1 MNSIADLLDLED
13 PNISISDVQI
23 EGQTKTLTVETRPSC
38 TFCPECGYRMHS
50 RGVKVRSISHPIFQD
65 GYALKIKLKQRRW
78 KCTNPD
84 CKYDIQETFKF
95 VDKNRRRTNASDLLI
110 IEAFRDLNQT
120 SVDIAKRFHTTDTY
134 VNEVFDRYIKLDRLP
149 LTDIISVDEVH
160 TEILDSSNYSLI
172 IQDFYTG
179 NPIDVLMSRKQ
190 KDTEPYFA
198 AIPIEE
204 RRKVRYLISDM
215 YNPYIQYVDKYFPNA
230 TPVVDS
236 FHVVQWIIHLIDQFI
251 RKQIKQFK
259 ERDKNEFLRKHPEI
273 NYTLDRPRIPLSD
286 EVYILQKYRWL
297 ILSNQNNITYH
308 VDLRRDTHFGR
319 MMNTY
324 SYEDCLFRYVPR
336 LRTLRDLKEMYI
348 SFNTRNAGDPINAA
362 KELDELILH
371 YRNCNDSIFKD
382 FAGTLY
388 RYRNPIITSFVM
400 VEKCGPGGIYDARLS
415 NGPIESLNRKVKD
428 LKRSGRGY
436 RNFEHFRNRFL
447 FSTRN
452 RPVLNGISDSRQIQ
466 YFDEEDFD

>member
-1 MNSIADLLDLED
+1 
-13 PNISISDVQI
+13 
-23 EGQTKTLTVETRPSC
+23 
-38 TFCPECGYRMHS
+38 MHS

-160 TEILDSSNYSLI
+160 TEILDSSDYSLI

-215 YNPYIQYVDKYFPNA
+215 YNP
-230 TPVVDS
+230 
-236 FHVVQWIIHLIDQFI
+236 
-251 RKQIKQFK
+251 
-259 ERDKNEFLRKHPEI
+259 
-273 NYTLDRPRIPLSD
+273 
-286 EVYILQKYRWL
+286 
-297 ILSNQNNITYH
+297 
-308 VDLRRDTHFGR
+308 
-319 MMNTY
+319 
-324 SYEDCLFRYVPR
+324 
-336 LRTLRDLKEMYI
+336 
-348 SFNTRNAGDPINAA
+348 
-362 KELDELILH
+362 
-371 YRNCNDSIFKD
+371 
-382 FAGTLY
+382 
-388 RYRNPIITSFVM
+388 
-400 VEKCGPGGIYDARLS
+400 
-415 NGPIESLNRKVKD
+415 
-428 LKRSGRGY
+428 
-436 RNFEHFRNRFL
+436 
-447 FSTRN
+447 
-452 RPVLNGISDSRQIQ
+452 
-466 YFDEEDFD
+466 

>member
-1 MNSIADLLDLED
+1 M
-13 PNISISDVQI
+13 IS
-23 EGQTKTLTVETRPSC
+23 
-38 TFCPECGYRMHS
+38 
-50 RGVKVRSISHPIFQD
+50 
-65 GYALKIKLKQRRW
+65 RR
-78 KCTNPD
+78 
-84 CKYDIQETFKF
+84 
-95 VDKNRRRTNASDLLI
+95 
-110 IEAFRDLNQT
+110 
-120 SVDIAKRFHTTDTY
+120 
-134 VNEVFDRYIKLDRLP
+134 
-149 LTDIISVDEVH
+149 
-160 TEILDSSNYSLI
+160 
-172 IQDFYTG
+172 
-179 NPIDVLMSRKQ
+179 Q

-204 RRKVRYLISDM
+204 RLKVRYLISDM
-215 YNPYIQYVDKYFPNA
+215 YNPYIQFVDKYFPNA

-236 FHVVQWIIHLIDQFI
+236 FHVVQWIIHHIEMFI

-273 NYTLDRPRIPLSD
+273 NYTLDRPKIPLSD

-324 SYEDCLFRYVPR
+324 SYEDYLFRYVPR

-348 SFNTRNAGDPINAA
+348 SFNTRNAGDPVNAA
-362 KELDELILH
+362 KELDELIAH
-371 YRNCNDSIFKD
+371 YRNCGDSIFKD

-428 LKRSGRGY
+428 LKRAGRGY

-452 RPVLNGISDSRQIQ
+452 RPVLNGISDSRQVQ